1 MTNVFRKT
9 LVVLA
14 ALLGLTGTA
23 MVGQTFYHVEDLG
36 TLPGDDESMPWG
48 ISSSNEVVGW
58 SNGTKQLHLEL
69 TGFTFDPSNSVLSN
83 SITK

>member
-1 MTNVFRKT
+1 MTTVFRKT

-36 TLPGDDESMPWG
+36 TIPGDDGRKREP
-48 ISSSNEVVGW
+48 
-58 SNGTKQLHLEL
+58 HLEV
-69 TGFTFDPSNSVLSN
+69 PP
-83 SITK
+83 